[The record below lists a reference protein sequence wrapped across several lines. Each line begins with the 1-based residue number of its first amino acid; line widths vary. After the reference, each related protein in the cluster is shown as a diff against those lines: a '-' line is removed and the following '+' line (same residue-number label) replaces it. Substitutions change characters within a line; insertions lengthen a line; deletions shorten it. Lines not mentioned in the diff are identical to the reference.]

1 MTAITITTFKVKLM
15 YQVIKNLDICFQK
28 IKPVNPSFDRIARKI
43 KKKER
48 KKVIVLPW
56 LMPEKSASIR
66 VMGV

>member
-1 MTAITITTFKVKLM
+1 M